1 MVPGSSCIGAARTF
15 STTVPPGPATLPCIA
30 IEPIASPLWVVLGTG
45 ELTRKLDVSAH
56 KFSQAAR
63 DKIAAQGGTVQEI
76 G

>member
-1 MVPGSSCIGAARTF
+1 MGVALKDLKGKVKRPVRSVSVCLDG
-15 STTVPPGPATLPCIA
+15 
-30 IEPIASPLWVVLGTG
+30 ELWDRHD